1 MRRAILN
8 VLLSL
13 AVICSLVLAAVPVQA
28 KCSSLAAGRWATK
41 DWSVLFG
48 HNEDDSKCPTLM
60 YVVQRKYHEPG
71 EVIEMWDTGGTIPQV
86 EGWTWAYL
94 WSYMP
99 GFKFSDSYL
108 NEWGVAI
115 ASDNAGG
122 SREMPPYDLTDGGI
136 GYWLR
141 RLVPE
146 RAKTAREGVL
156 IMGEFVEKL
165 GYTAGA
171 RTYIVSDPKETWFFV
186 AIRGKHWCAQRVP
199 DDHVAFV
206 PNYITIRQVRLWDKR
221 NFLACPDL
229 IEHAIDKGWYDP
241 DDGPFDFAKIYNTE
255 STQNSLGNKLRH
267 WGALRLLTGKEYPD
281 MNDLPFSVEPDRRLT
296 VEDIIEVLRCHY
308 EGTEWEWDP
317 DYSPCEYRPGRWIY
331 NLHPHSYAL
340 PVGDNPCESIRTIC
354 SSGTQESFVM
364 QLRSYM
370 PSFVGN
376 VYWRAQCRPC
386 ESVFVPWYSGILE
399 VPYPYSLGK
408 SNSPGA
414 PPEYYDPDAAEDMNS
429 AYWVFDKM
437 TDLVNDDYLERVRV
451 VRDVWDGY
459 EATAFELQDEIER
472 TALKIFHEK
481 RQWRSRPWCL
491 SWDRIK
497 HHHDGC
503 GENEYLARWFLTRYT
518 ESLALN
524 AYYKAKNFIDLW
536 LVE

>member
-1 MRRAILN
+1 MRRKIFH

-13 AVICSLVLAAVPVQA
+13 AVICSLVLVAVPAQA
-28 KCSSLAAGRWATK
+28 KCSSLAAGKKATV
-41 DWSVLFG
+41 DRSVLFG

-60 YVVQRKYHEPG
+60 YLVPRIDHEPW
-71 EVIEMWDTGGTIPQV
+71 EEIVMWDTGGTIPQV
-86 EGWTWAYL
+86 EGETWEYL

-122 SREMPPYDLTDGGI
+122 SREEPPYDLTDGGI

-156 IMGEFVEKL
+156 VMGEFVEKL

-199 DDHVAFV
+199 DNHVAFV
-206 PNYITIRQVRLWDKR
+206 PNYITIRQVKLKDKK

-229 IEHAIDKGWYDP
+229 IEHAIEKGWYSKE
-241 DDGPFDFAKIYNTE
+241 DGPFDFAKVYNTE
-255 STQNSLGNKLRH
+255 STQASLGNKLRH

-281 MNDLPFSVEPDRRLT
+281 MDNLPFSVKPDRELT
-296 VEDIIEVLRCHY
+296 VRDIIEVLRCHY
-308 EGTEWEWDP
+308 EDTNWEWDP
-317 DYSPCEYRPGRWIY
+317 AGGYD
-331 NLHPHSYAL
+331 HPHRYYL
-340 PVGDNPCESIRTIC
+340 DGTSIRTIC
-354 SSGTQESFVM
+354 TRSTQESFVM

-370 PSFVGN
+370 PSVIGN

-386 ESVFVPWYSGILE
+386 ESVFVPWYGGILE
-399 VPYPYSLGK
+399 VPHPYAVGK
-408 SNSPGA
+408 SNRLKWGTTEPE
-414 PPEYYDPDAAEDMNS
+414 PPLEYYDPDAAEDMNS

-437 TDLVNDDYLERVRV
+437 TDLVNDDYLERVGI
-451 VRDVWDGY
+451 VRDVWDEY
-459 EATAFELQDEIER
+459 EATAFELQDAIEK
-472 TALKIFHEK
+472 TALNIYNGKKGKKGKKDE
-481 RQWRSRPWCL
+481 
-491 SWDRIK
+491 
-497 HHHDGC
+497 
-503 GENEYLARWFLTRYT
+503 ENEYLARWLLTRYT

-524 AYYKAKNFIDLW
+524 AYYKALGFIEQFEELSP
-536 LVE
+536 